1 MEESR
6 ANNLTHLLKVFMS
19 MVFIL
24 RVQVGTRTRRDS
36 KNRNL
41 KNFTTLSLFFTFLQY
56 LLLQV
61 EINQDKVVVTR
72 PKQSLLT

>member
-72 PKQSLLT
+72 PKQSLLI